1 MTSLRERLFEV
12 VVIAYSDALNHIIAV
27 FDQKL
32 AMAAC
37 NALIQYLDLLG
48 SDIHRGAYELHSHDL
63 SQYMKL
69 DSSAVKALTL
79 MPDPTLPGVA
89 SVSGMQVTGSIVT
102 GKAGKD
108 SSASLFGLLNK
119 CKTGQGTRLLAM
131 WLKQPLVNLHQIG
144 ELACSA

>member
-1 MTSLRERLFEV
+1 M
-12 VVIAYSDALNHIIAV
+12 

-37 NALIQYLDLLG
+37 NALITYLDLLS
-48 SDIHRGAYELHSHDL
+48 SDMHRGAYELHSHDL

-79 MPDPTLPGVA
+79 MPDPTQPGVA
-89 SVSGMQVTGSIVT
+89 SMSGMQATGSIVT
-102 GKAGKD
+102 GRAGKD

-144 ELACSA
+144 PLDSFAKT

>member
-1 MTSLRERLFEV
+1 MFP
-12 VVIAYSDALNHIIAV
+12 AV
-27 FDQKL
+27 FDKKL

-37 NALIQYLDLLG
+37 NALIQYLDLLS

-79 MPDPTLPGVA
+79 MPDPTNSPAGI
-89 SVSGMQVTGSIVT
+89 SGSSSGGFGTTGSIVN
-102 GKAGKD
+102 GRAGKD

-144 ELACSA
+144 ESPLSTPLPPP